1 MKKMFTI
8 VTLLTIMIFNEMLI
22 IKPANALA
30 PGGCLKVN
38 STYVSPHYRTNTNA
52 NPYNNFR
59 SYKENNNTLL
69 LK

>member
-38 STYVSPHYRTNTNA
+38 STYVTPHYQTYTNTK
-52 NPYNNFR
+52 PYNNFF
-59 SYKENNNTLL
+59 SLL
-69 LK
+69 